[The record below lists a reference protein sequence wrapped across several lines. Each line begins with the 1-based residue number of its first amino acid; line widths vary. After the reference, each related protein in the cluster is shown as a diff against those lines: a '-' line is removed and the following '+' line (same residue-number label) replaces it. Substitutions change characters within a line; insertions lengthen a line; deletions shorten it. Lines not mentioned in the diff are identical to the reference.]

1 MLRFVLLAFA
11 VIGLSTSVVRAQQAQ
26 RGPFVFSLAGA
37 GAYQFDTGLD
47 QQGSFAV
54 SRWFL
59 QPAVGYA
66 WDRRNS
72 VSVSFGAGENRYEF
86 SGSTDIGGGKPW
98 RNIRDVRAS
107 VPIRFA
113 PAEKIDVIVIPSVR
127 TNAESGASL
136 NDGRTEGVIAGGT
149 WRFGPD
155 LSIGPGIGW
164 FTRLGDGYTAFPIL
178 ALDWNITD
186 TLSLST
192 GRGLAAS
199 QGPGLT
205 LTWKASEQVDLGL
218 AGRYETVRFRL
229 DDSGPSPGGIG
240 EDRSFPVIASVAYRP
255 WPAASLTAFAG
266 AEFLGRLRLED
277 PDGDR
282 IDETDYDPAPL
293 VGIAFRARF

>member
-1 MLRFVLLAFA
+1 M
-11 VIGLSTSVVRAQQAQ
+11 IGLSTPAARAQQPQ

-37 GAYQFDTGLD
+37 AVYQFDTGLD

-54 SRWFL
+54 SRWFV
-59 QPAVGYA
+59 QPGVGYA

-72 VSVSFGAGENRYEF
+72 VSVALGAGENRYDF
-86 SGSTDIGGGKPW
+86 SASTDIGGGRPW
-98 RNIRDVRAS
+98 RNIRDLRAS
-107 VPIRFA
+107 LPIRFA
-113 PAEKIDVIVIPSVR
+113 PAERVDVIVIPSLR
-127 TNAESGASL
+127 WNAESGAALS
-136 NDGRTEGVIAGGT
+136 DGRTQGALAAAT

-164 FTRLGDGYTAFPIL
+164 FSELGDSDTIFPIL
-178 ALDWNITD
+178 ALDWNISD

-199 QGPGLT
+199 RGPGLT
-205 LTWKASEQVDLGL
+205 LTWKAGETVDLGL

-229 DDSGPSPGGIG
+229 DDAGPSPGGIG
-240 EDRSFPVIASVAYRP
+240 EDRSVPVIASVAYRP

-277 PDGDR
+277 PGGNR
-282 IDETDYDPAPL
+282 IDETGYDPAPL
-293 VGIAFRARF
+293 VGLAFRARF

>member
-1 MLRFVLLAFA
+1 MLRFVLLAVA
-11 VIGLSTSVVRAQQAQ
+11 VIGLSTAAARAQGAQ
-26 RGPFVFSLAGA
+26 RGPFVFSLAA
-37 GAYQFDTGLD
+37 AAAYQFDTGLD

-54 SRWFL
+54 SRWFV
-59 QPAVGYA
+59 QPGVGYA

-72 VSVSFGAGENRYEF
+72 VSVSLGAGENRYDF
-86 SGSTDIGGGKPW
+86 SGSTDIGGGTPW

-107 VPIRFA
+107 VPIRLA
-113 PAEKIDVIVIPSVR
+113 PAERIDVIVIPSVR
-127 TNAESGASL
+127 WNAESGAAL
-136 NDGRTEGVIAGGT
+136 HDGRTEGVLAGAT

-155 LSIGPGIGW
+155 LAIGPGIGW
-164 FTRLGDGYTAFPIL
+164 FTRLGDGHTAFPIL

-205 LTWKASEQVDLGL
+205 LTWTASARVDLAL

-229 DDSGPSPGGIG
+229 DDAGPAPGGIG
-240 EDRSFPVIASVAYRP
+240 EDRSVPLVASVAYRP
-255 WPAASLTAFAG
+255 SPAASVTAFAG

-277 PDGDR
+277 PDGNR
-282 IDETDYDPAPL
+282 IDAADYDPAPL
-293 VGIAFRARF
+293 VGLAFRARF